1 MFTHFPPKY
10 KFKNYP
16 CISKYSICY
25 VYKSWNKFRNTAG
38 YCNCN
43 IKRILNGDRLHPT
56 CSTKLS
62 DYHCIKMCAVIQ
74 FFSSGSA
81 RMYVVGTEIII
92 FHW

>member
-1 MFTHFPPKY
+1 M
-10 KFKNYP
+10 
-16 CISKYSICY
+16 C
-25 VYKSWNKFRNTAG
+25 KSWNKFRNTAG

-74 FFSSGSA
+74 FLFGKCQNVRRGDGDNYFPLVKKCPLSEAKRFSCPPS
-81 RMYVVGTEIII
+81 V
-92 FHW
+92 